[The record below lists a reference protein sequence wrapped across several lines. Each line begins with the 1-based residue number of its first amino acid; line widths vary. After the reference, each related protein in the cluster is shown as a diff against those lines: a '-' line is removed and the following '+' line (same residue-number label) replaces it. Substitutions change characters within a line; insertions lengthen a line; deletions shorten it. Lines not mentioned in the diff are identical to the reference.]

1 MSVYII
7 GCLHLGHENMAKM
20 RGWESSIEHDAA
32 LVVKWNR
39 VISKRDKVF
48 ILGDVT
54 MENSKAYHI
63 LDQLN
68 GMKHV
73 ILGNHDRGRDIPEL
87 LKHVEYVSGPVRYK
101 KDFWLTHIPVHPVEF
116 DYRIRIKMNIHAH
129 IHDVNLEDPRYLN
142 VDAHR
147 VGYTPVS
154 FDVIK
159 KMMLNV

>member
-1 MSVYII
+1 MSVFII
-7 GCLHLGHENMAKM
+7 GCLHLGHESMAKM
-20 RGWESSIEHDAA
+20 RGWESSIQHDTI
-32 LVVKWNR
+32 LVNAWNK

-73 ILGNHDRGRDIPEL
+73 ILGNHDSSRDVPEL

-101 KDFWLTHIPVHPVEF
+101 KDFWLTHIPVHPIEF
-116 DYRIRIKMNIHAH
+116 DYKIKANIHAH
-129 IHDVNLEDPRYLN
+129 IHDVNLDDPRYLN

-154 FDVIK
+154 FDEIK
-159 KMMLNV
+159 QQMIRV